1 MSSRERM
8 QKALD
13 SLLYLPHLQAQHSDD
28 QRLPVGGAAP
38 GAAAAGKGRPWDRG
52 DLFRRLA
59 TFRSSTWF
67 CKPVAISPVECAR
80 RGWTNTAADLLTCEF
95 CKAKLSCAIPA
106 DLLPQ
111 QAQQAAERH
120 AAKLGDAHDGA
131 CPWRTAT
138 SSLSLLQ
145 FPPLSADAVR
155 RDFDARCALLQ
166 RLACLP
172 PVASEPY
179 QALAAAC
186 TKHRLD
192 LLLLQGPAGAAASA
206 AAASAA
212 ATAPEDA
219 VASVSEATA
228 VLGTPQF
235 EARARLLALCG
246 WDLKLMTTAAPSDAI
261 ATENGSAGQ
270 QQQQDLPALVGPES
284 AALLCSLC
292 NAKAGLWTF
301 FPQCKPLVLAGP
313 RRRRAS
319 APAQAT
325 RAAVSRSAVSWNVAA
340 DIGTTIAG
348 GMMGPAAGSPGPF
361 GAGTQQQ
368 PAAFGM
374 PGSAPGAALAAPA
387 AADATTVAGEEGPA
401 MGHAPF
407 GSGSQGGSVPVFGFA
422 ALQASSPA
430 PAAAAVV
437 VSPRRSG
444 AEVGAAKRKQPDF
457 SWDAVMAD
465 IDAQAAAQK
474 RSKGTPAAGGSGFA
488 GGLAASVD
496 TASAGPGAAARP
508 GSEQQ
513 VAAAAAMAGR
523 YKGVAVSPMDPLALH
538 RPFCPWINCTQ
549 VGEKEGRCGW
559 RWCLQQLAASPAAG
573 MGTVADDALAAANGG
588 DGDDGERKG
597 WDPAKLLR
605 SVLQH
610 VGDVRK

>member
-1 MSSRERM
+1 MLP
-8 QKALD
+8 ALRPLLLAAIQPVDSALATAACLDRGTAKGGHTAVVAND
-13 SLLYLPHLQAQHSDD
+13 SLTNPSLPAVVLQ
-28 QRLPVGGAAP
+28 
-38 GAAAAGKGRPWDRG
+38 
-52 DLFRRLA
+52 
-59 TFRSSTWF
+59 
-67 CKPVAISPVECAR
+67 
-80 RGWTNTAADLLTCEF
+80 
-95 CKAKLSCAIPA
+95 
-106 DLLPQ
+106 
-111 QAQQAAERH
+111 
-120 AAKLGDAHDGA
+120 
-131 CPWRTAT
+131 
-138 SSLSLLQ
+138 
-145 FPPLSADAVR
+145 DAVR

-206 AAASAA
+206 ASASAA

-246 WDLKLMTTAAPSDAI
+246 WDLKLMTAAAPSDAI
-261 ATENGSAGQ
+261 ATESGSAGQQQQQ
-270 QQQQDLPALVGPES
+270 QQQQDLPALVGPDS

-407 GSGSQGGSVPVFGFA
+407 GRGSQGISVPVFGFA

-549 VGEKEGRCGW
+549 ASCWVG
-559 RWCLQQLAASPAAG
+559 RWAPG
-573 MGTVADDALAAANGG
+573 VALAADGAG
-588 DGDDGERKG
+588 DC
-597 WDPAKLLR
+597 WL
-605 SVLQH
+605 S
-610 VGDVRK
+610 